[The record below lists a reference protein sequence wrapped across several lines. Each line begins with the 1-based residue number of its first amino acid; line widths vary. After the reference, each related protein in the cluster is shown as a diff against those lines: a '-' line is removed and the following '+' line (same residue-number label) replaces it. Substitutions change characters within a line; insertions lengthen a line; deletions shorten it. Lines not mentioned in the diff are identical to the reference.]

1 MLKLYTLMKTALLQ
15 IGKTSDKYIVE
26 GVNGYSNRI
35 RKYTGFDIITVPD
48 LKNTRNMRMT
58 EQMAKEGEKI
68 CKLMTGEDFVVLLD
82 ERGKEFSTLEFSEQ
96 LEKIFMLPKK
106 RVVFVIGGPYGFDGD
121 VYKRADLELS
131 LSRMT
136 FSHQLVRLLFTEQLY
151 RVLSV
156 MKGDPYHHE

>member
-1 MLKLYTLMKTALLQ
+1 MKTALLQ
-15 IGKTSDKYIVE
+15 IGKTTDKYIIE
-26 GVNGYSNRI
+26 GVDGYSTRI
-35 RKYTGFDIITVPD
+35 RKYTGFEIITVPD

-58 EQMAKEGEKI
+58 EQMSKEGEKI
-68 CKLMTGEDFVVLLD
+68 CKLLTGEDFVVLLD

-106 RVVFVIGGPYGFDGD
+106 RVLFVIGGPYGFAGD

>member
-1 MLKLYTLMKTALLQ
+1 MKTALLQ
-15 IGKTSDKYIVE
+15 IGKTTDKYIIE
-26 GVNGYSNRI
+26 GVDGYSTRI
-35 RKYTGFDIITVPD
+35 RKYTGFEIITVPD

-58 EQMAKEGEKI
+58 EQMSKEGEKI
-68 CKLMTGEDFVVLLD
+68 CKLLTGEDFVVLLD

-106 RVVFVIGGPYGFDGD
+106 RVVFVIGGPYGFAGD